1 MSTLK
6 CPSCNEDYV
15 DNDKSEKA
23 PKVLS
28 CGHTFCCKCIKQK
41 LVKVN
46 NQIICSFDMKKD
58 NRAFEEIPF
67 NRTIYDLI
75 LEKQQKS
82 VKKQNK
88 INEKCDLVLNIGMIG
103 SQSAGKTSL
112 SMCYQDGKPLS
123 DINFYEPTVGLDYFS
138 RIINFDGKK
147 IKILIW
153 DTTGQ
158 ERFNSIT
165 SGYLRGLHG
174 CFIVYDVTDNNSF
187 ESLDNWIQFYKDFNQ
202 YKKRIMIIL
211 GNKIDIKERS
221 IKSEEGMKF
230 AKDKDLPYFETSS
243 ITMQNIN
250 EAFEKMA
257 KMILESQNENNLKR
271 SVSKT
276 KLKKDKHKNKKEEE
290 KNKSSGGCC
299 S

>member
-1 MSTLK
+1 MSSLE
-6 CPSCNEDYV
+6 CSICLEEFG

-41 LVKVN
+41 MKKDN
-46 NQIICSFDMKKD
+46 NQIICSVDRIKD
-58 NRAFEEIPF
+58 KRKFEEIPF

-103 SQSAGKTSL
+103 SQCAGKTSL
-112 SMCYQDGKPLS
+112 SKCYQDGKPLS
-123 DINFYEPTVGLDYFS
+123 DINSYKPTVGLDYFY
-138 RIINFDGKK
+138 RIINVDGKK

-211 GNKIDIKERS
+211 GNKIDIKERV
-221 IKSEEGMKF
+221 IKSEEGIKF
-230 AKDKDLPYFETSS
+230 AKDKELPYFETSS
-243 ITMQNIN
+243 MTMKNIN

-276 KLKKDKHKNKKEEE
+276 KLKKEKHKKEKEEE

-299 S
+299 G

>member
-41 LVKVN
+41 MKKDKN
-46 NQIICSFDMKKD
+46 EIICSVDRIKD
-58 NRAFEEIPF
+58 KRTFEEIPF

-75 LEKQQKS
+75 LERQQKS
-82 VKKQNK
+82 VKKENK

-103 SQSAGKTSL
+103 SQCAGKTSL
-112 SMCYQDGKPLS
+112 SKCYQDGKPLP
-123 DINFYEPTVGLDYFS
+123 DINFYEPTVGLDYFY
-138 RIINFDGKK
+138 RIINVDGKK

-174 CFIVYDVTDNNSF
+174 CFIVYDVSNNNSF

-211 GNKIDIKERS
+211 GNKIDIKERV
-221 IKSEEGMKF
+221 IKTEEGKKF

-243 ITMQNIN
+243 ITMQNVN

-271 SVSKT
+271 SESKT
-276 KLKKDKHKNKKEEE
+276 KLKKEKHKKGKEKEE
-290 KNKSSGGCC
+290 KKSSGGWC